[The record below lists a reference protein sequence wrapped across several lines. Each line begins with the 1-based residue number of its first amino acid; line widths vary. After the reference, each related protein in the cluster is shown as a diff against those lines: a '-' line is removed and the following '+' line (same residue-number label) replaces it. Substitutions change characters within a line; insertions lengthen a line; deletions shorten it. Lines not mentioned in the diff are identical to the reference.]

1 MTNILNYCLLKTG
14 AYIDHPF
21 GPKPTVIKVSSKMF
35 AIINS
40 SSEIS
45 LKCDP
50 YLAESLRQQYKD
62 VKPGYHLSKK
72 NWNTVRIDGDVPE
85 KEILWMI
92 DHSYD
97 LVFNKL
103 TKAEKGIYIK
113 SKRLKKVTL

>member
-1 MTNILNYCLLKTG
+1 MKKIEEYCLTKPCS
-14 AYIDHPF
+14 YIDHPF
-21 GPKPTVIKVSSKMF
+21 GPEPTVIKVGSKIF

-40 SSEIS
+40 NSEIS

-50 YLAESLRQQYKD
+50 FLAESLRQQYKD

-72 NWNTVRIDGDVPE
+72 NWNTVKIDGDVPE
-85 KEILWMI
+85 KEVLWLI

-103 TKAEKGIYIK
+103 TKAEKTN
-113 SKRLKKVTL
+113 LNPV